1 MHTVKLSLSQP
12 KFKKCLREL
21 GQPQR
26 SLADFLN
33 GAERSRICFSDTQK
47 IKISK
52 AHSFVQA
59 EYRLPD
65 DEELAGEKG
74 NLDAQR
80 VAVRL
85 RLEREIQK
93 EAQIILNLHF
103 GRNHVGKI
111 SIVR

>member
-1 MHTVKLSLSQP
+1 MTILKLRVSQA
-12 KFKKCLREL
+12 KFKKCLEEL
-21 GQPQR
+21 GQPQQ

-33 GAERSRICFSDTQK
+33 GVERSRICFSNPQNVK
-47 IKISK
+47 NSK
-52 AHSFVQA
+52 VHSFVEA

-65 DEELAGEKG
+65 DEEITDKKG
-74 NLDAQR
+74 NLDALR
-80 VAVRL
+80 LAARL